1 MGLGI
6 GVDCEMCDKQL
17 YLDDDIEEISMYIEL
32 RGEENIIIKHPVMCH
47 NCRTVSILLGKYDY
61 DRE

>member
-1 MGLGI
+1 
-6 GVDCEMCDKQL
+6 MCDKQL